1 MTTFRP
7 EDSLGYLV
15 NRSARLMAAALGR
28 RLQRHGVAIGQWAVL
43 LFLYQQ
49 DGLSQAEL
57 SRKVA
62 IEPPTMVRTLERM
75 VRDGLVE
82 RRPDPR
88 DARLTRI
95 YLTNQAIGL
104 RDALFAEARALNRGV
119 AATLGAQRHDRLRED
134 LRALIT
140 ALSGQGIQGIE

>member
-104 RDALFAEARALNRGV
+104 RDALFAEARAVNRGV

-140 ALSGQGIQGIE
+140 ALSGQGIE